1 MSDTQEI
8 KDEIWKKREE
18 DWLQRKWR
26 PAVAVAYIVIC
37 TFDFIIFPVTWA
49 FFLHITNHPVTA
61 WNPLTLQGAGLFHA
75 SFGAILGVAAFAR
88 GQDKFRNQQY
98 PPYDDY
104 PNRYPSRREDDYN
117 NVQRPGRR
125 YDPPGENR

>member
-75 SFGAILGVAAFAR
+75 SFGATGTEIRTTIG
-88 GQDKFRNQQY
+88 
-98 PPYDDY
+98 
-104 PNRYPSRREDDYN
+104 
-117 NVQRPGRR
+117 
-125 YDPPGENR
+125 